1 MENNNAIEVL
11 RELVRVEAYGSFT
24 TTKGTYSFFEVGV
37 ALEKALLEL
46 EREKKYKVFVAD
58 MQERIWLHEAR
69 EPSSYILSD
78 LRLFFKQRLKELKL
92 NE

>member
-1 MENNNAIEVL
+1 MKNNNSKVVKVL
-11 RELVRVEAYGSFT
+11 RELKKDLYGSPNGQP
-24 TTKGTYSFFEVGV
+24 KENRIIV
-37 ALEKALLEL
+37 ALDKACLAL

-58 MQERIWLHEAR
+58 LQERIWLHEAR

-78 LRLFFKQRLKELKL
+78 LRIFFKQRLKELKL